1 MNSVHQTRACNPC
14 HVFIL
19 LTILVLFM
27 TKASHANT
35 LKDLGARLPKQLRG
49 WTAEPKDRLYDEKTI
64 YSYIDGGAELYKAYN
79 MRQCLSRR
87 YTTANGPS
95 IILDIFDMGTSND
108 AFGVFTHDTDG
119 NVMDIGQDARFRSGW
134 LSFWKHRYFV
144 SIYME
149 EETVA
154 AEKAVKALGREVAAR
169 IEKKGFRPRIL
180 QKLPSEGLVS
190 GSIRYLHHPIVLN
203 SHFYVSDENILNLS
217 ANTEAILANYQVVS
231 EAARLLLISYSNLK
245 VAKKSLKSF
254 SKHYLPD
261 ADKTG
266 FAEIENGKFAAA
278 FLKDKLLTI
287 ILESDSRR
295 LAERLLAPFL

>member
-1 MNSVHQTRACNPC
+1 
-14 HVFIL
+14 
-19 LTILVLFM
+19 M

-217 ANTEAILANYQVVS
+217 ANTEAILVNYQVVS

>member
-1 MNSVHQTRACNPC
+1 MNSVHQARACIPC
-14 HVFIL
+14 QVFIL

-27 TKASHANT
+27 TNVSHANT
-35 LKDLGARLPKQLRG
+35 LKDLGARLPKQLKG

-87 YTTANGPS
+87 YTTTKGPS
-95 IILDIFDMGTSND
+95 IILDIFDMRTSND

-119 NVMDIGQDARFRSGW
+119 NLIDIGQDARYRSGW

-149 EETVA
+149 EETAA
-154 AEKAVKALGREVAAR
+154 AEKAVKALGREVAAH
-169 IEKKGFRPRIL
+169 IAKKGFRPRIL
-180 QKLPSEGLVS
+180 QKLPPEGLVS

-203 SHFYVSDENILNLS
+203 YHFYISDENILNLS
-217 ANTEAILANYQVVS
+217 ANTDALLANYQVGR
-231 EAARLLLISYSNLK
+231 ETARLLLISYSNLK
-245 VAKKSLKSF
+245 VAKKSLTDF

-261 ADKTG
+261 ADQTG
-266 FAEIENGKFAAA
+266 FAEIENGKFAAV

-295 LAERLLAPFL
+295 LVEKLLKPFL

>member
-1 MNSVHQTRACNPC
+1 MNSVHQARARIPC

-19 LTILVLFM
+19 LTILVLLM
-27 TKASHANT
+27 TNASHANT
-35 LKDLGARLPKQLRG
+35 LKDLGARLPKQLKS

-87 YTTANGPS
+87 YTATKRPS
-95 IILDIFDMGTSND
+95 IILDIFDMGTSDD

-119 NVMDIGQDARFRSGW
+119 NAINIGQDARYRSGW
-134 LSFWKHRYFV
+134 LSFWKHRFFV

-149 EETVA
+149 EETDA
-154 AEKAVKALGREVAAR
+154 AEKAVKALGREVAAN
-169 IEKKGFRPRIL
+169 IAQKGFRPRIL

-190 GSIRYLHHPIVLN
+190 GSVRYLHHPIVLN
-203 SHFYVSDENILNLS
+203 YHFYIADENILNLS
-217 ANTEAILANYQVVS
+217 AKTEAILANYQVGT
-231 EAARLLLISYSNLK
+231 ETARLLLISYTNLK
-245 VAKKSLKSF
+245 VAKKSLNAF

-266 FAEIENGKFAAA
+266 FAKTENGKFAAA

-287 ILESDSRR
+287 VLESDSRR
-295 LAERLLAPFL
+295 LAEKLLAPFL

>member
-1 MNSVHQTRACNPC
+1 
-14 HVFIL
+14 
-19 LTILVLFM
+19 M

-119 NVMDIGQDARFRSGW
+119 NVMDIGQDDRFRSGW

>member
-1 MNSVHQTRACNPC
+1 
-14 HVFIL
+14 
-19 LTILVLFM
+19 M

>member
-1 MNSVHQTRACNPC
+1 MNSVHQARACIPC

-27 TKASHANT
+27 TKTSHANT
-35 LKDLGARLPKQLRG
+35 LKDLGARLPRQFKS
-49 WTAEPKDRLYDEKTI
+49 WTAEPKDRLYDEETI

-87 YTTANGPS
+87 YTATKEPS
-95 IILDIFDMGTSND
+95 IILDIFDMGTPDD

-119 NVMDIGQDARFRSGW
+119 NLIDIGQDARYRTGW

-144 SIYME
+144 SIYLE

-154 AEKAVKALGREVAAR
+154 AEKAVKALGREVDASIA
-169 IEKKGFRPRIL
+169 KKGFRPRIL
-180 QKLPSEGLVS
+180 QKLPSEGLLSNSV
-190 GSIRYLHHPIVLN
+190 RYLHHPLVLN
-203 SHFYVSDENILNLS
+203 YHFYISDENLLNLS
-217 ANTEAILANYQVVS
+217 PKTEALLANYKVGT
-231 EAARLLLISYSNLK
+231 EAARLLLISYTNLK
-245 VAKKSLKSF
+245 VAKKSMKSF
-254 SKHYLPD
+254 SKYYLPD

-266 FAEIENGKFAAA
+266 FSKIENGKFAAA

-295 LAERLLAPFL
+295 LAERLLEPFF

>member
-1 MNSVHQTRACNPC
+1 MNSVHQARACIPC

-27 TKASHANT
+27 TKTSHANT
-35 LKDLGARLPKQLRG
+35 LKDLGARLPRQFKS
-49 WTAEPKDRLYDEKTI
+49 WTAEPKDRLYDEETI

-87 YTTANGPS
+87 YTATKEPS
-95 IILDIFDMGTSND
+95 IILDIFDMGTPDD

-119 NVMDIGQDARFRSGW
+119 NLIDIGQDARYRTGW

-144 SIYME
+144 SIYLE

-154 AEKAVKALGREVAAR
+154 AEKAVKALGREVDASIA
-169 IEKKGFRPRIL
+169 KKGFRPRIL
-180 QKLPSEGLVS
+180 QKLPSEGLLSNSV
-190 GSIRYLHHPIVLN
+190 RYLHHPLVLN
-203 SHFYVSDENILNLS
+203 YHFYISDENLLNLS
-217 ANTEAILANYQVVS
+217 PKTEALLANYQVGTA
-231 EAARLLLISYSNLK
+231 AARLLLISYTNLK
-245 VAKKSLKSF
+245 VAKKSLKGF

-266 FAEIENGKFAAA
+266 FSKIENGKFAAA
-278 FLKDKLLTI
+278 FLKGKLLTI
-287 ILESDSRR
+287 ILESDSRQ
-295 LAERLLAPFL
+295 LAEKLLAPFL

>member
-1 MNSVHQTRACNPC
+1 
-14 HVFIL
+14 
-19 LTILVLFM
+19 M
-27 TKASHANT
+27 TNASHANT
-35 LKDLGARLPKQLRG
+35 LKDLGARLPKQLKG
-49 WTAEPKDRLYDEKTI
+49 WTAEPRDHLYDEKTI

-87 YTTANGPS
+87 YTTTKGPS
-95 IILDIFDMGTSND
+95 IILDIFDMGTSDD

-119 NVMDIGQDARFRSGW
+119 NVIDIGQDARYRSGW
-134 LSFWKHRYFV
+134 LSFWKYRYFV

-154 AEKAVKALGREVAAR
+154 AEKAVKALGREVAGCIA
-169 IEKKGFRPRIL
+169 KKGFRPRIL

-190 GSIRYLHHPIVLN
+190 GSVRYLHHPIVLN
-203 SHFYVSDENILNLS
+203 YHFYISDENIFNLS
-217 ANTEAILANYQVVS
+217 ANTEAILANYQVGT
-231 EAARLLLISYSNLK
+231 EAAHLLLISYTNLK
-245 VAKKSLKSF
+245 VAKKSLKAF
-254 SKHYLPD
+254 LRYYLPD

-295 LAERLLAPFL
+295 LAERLLAAFL

>member
-1 MNSVHQTRACNPC
+1 MNSVHQARACIPC

-19 LTILVLFM
+19 LTILVLIM
-27 TKASHANT
+27 TNASHANS
-35 LKDLGARLPKQLRG
+35 LKDLGARLPKQLKG
-49 WTAEPKDRLYDEKTI
+49 WTAEPKDRLYDEETI

-87 YTTANGPS
+87 YTTSKGPS
-95 IILDIFDMGTSND
+95 IILDIFDMGTSDD

-119 NVMDIGQDARFRSGW
+119 KAIDIGQDAHYRSGW

-154 AEKAVKALGREVAAR
+154 
-169 IEKKGFRPRIL
+169 
-180 QKLPSEGLVS
+180 
-190 GSIRYLHHPIVLN
+190 PIVLN
-203 SHFYVSDENILNLS
+203 YHFYISDENILNLA
-217 ANTEAILANYQVVS
+217 ANTEAILANYQVGTES
-231 EAARLLLISYSNLK
+231 ARLLLISYTNLK
-245 VAKKSLKSF
+245 VAKKSLKDF

-266 FAEIENGKFAAA
+266 FAEIENRKFAAA
-278 FLKDKLLTI
+278 FLKDKLLAI

-295 LAERLLAPFL
+295 LAEKLLAPFL

>member
-1 MNSVHQTRACNPC
+1 MNSVHQARACIPS

-19 LTILVLFM
+19 LTILVLLM
-27 TKASHANT
+27 TNASHANT
-35 LKDLGARLPKQLRG
+35 LKDLGARLPKQLKG

-79 MRQCLSRR
+79 LRQCLSRR
-87 YTTANGPS
+87 YTATNGPS

-119 NVMDIGQDARFRSGW
+119 NAIEIGQDARYRSGW

-149 EETVA
+149 EETDA
-154 AEKAVKALGREVAAR
+154 AEKAVKALGREVAAH
-169 IEKKGFRPRIL
+169 IAQKGFRPRIL

-190 GSIRYLHHPIVLN
+190 GSVRYLHHPIVLN
-203 SHFYVSDENILNLS
+203 YHFYISDENILNLS
-217 ANTEAILANYQVVS
+217 TKTEAVLANYQVGTK
-231 EAARLLLISYSNLK
+231 AARLLLISYTNLK
-245 VAKKSLKSF
+245 VAKKSLKGF
-254 SKHYLPD
+254 LKHYLPD

-266 FAEIENGKFAAA
+266 FAKIENGKFAAA

-287 ILESDSRR
+287 VLESDSRR
-295 LAERLLAPFL
+295 LAQRLLAPFL

>member
-1 MNSVHQTRACNPC
+1 MKSVHQARACIPC
-14 HVFIL
+14 HIFIL

-35 LKDLGARLPKQLRG
+35 LKDLSTRLPKQLKH
-49 WTAEPKDRLYDEKTI
+49 WTAEPRDRLYDEETI

-79 MRQCLSRR
+79 MRRCLSRR
-87 YTTANGPS
+87 YTTTKGPS
-95 IILDIFDMGTSND
+95 IILDIFDMGTSDD

-119 NVMDIGQDARFRSGW
+119 NVIDIGQDARYRSGW

-154 AEKAVKALGREVAAR
+154 AEKAVKALGREVAAH
-169 IEKKGFRPRIL
+169 IAEKGFRPRIL

-190 GSIRYLHHPIVLN
+190 GSVRYLHHPIVLN
-203 SHFYVSDENILNLS
+203 YHFYISDENILNLS
-217 ANTEAILANYQVVS
+217 AHTEAILANYKMGPES
-231 EAARLLLISYSNLK
+231 ARLFLISYTNLK
-245 VAKKSLKSF
+245 VAKKSLKDF
-254 SKHYLPD
+254 LKHYLPD

>member
-1 MNSVHQTRACNPC
+1 M
-14 HVFIL
+14 
-19 LTILVLFM
+19 VLFM

-35 LKDLGARLPKQLRG
+35 LKDLGDRLPKKLKH
-49 WTAEPKDRLYDEKTI
+49 WTAEPKDRLYDEETI

-87 YTTANGPS
+87 YTTTKGPA
-95 IILDIFDMGTSND
+95 IILDIFDMGTSSD

-119 NVMDIGQDARFRSGW
+119 NVIDIGQDARYRSGW
-134 LSFWKHRYFV
+134 LSFWKYRYFV

-149 EETVA
+149 EETAA
-154 AEKAVKALGREVAAR
+154 AEKAVKALGQEVAAH
-169 IEKKGFRPRIL
+169 IAKKGFRPRIL

-190 GSIRYLHHPIVLN
+190 GSVRYLHHPIVLN
-203 SHFYVSDENILNLS
+203 YHYYISDENLLNLS
-217 ANTEAILANYQVVS
+217 ANTKAVLAKYKVGTAS
-231 EAARLLLISYSNLK
+231 ARLLLISYTNLK
-245 VAKKSLKSF
+245 VAKKSLNAF

-266 FAEIENGKFAAA
+266 FAEIENGKFAAV

-287 ILESDSRR
+287 ILESDSRH

>member
-1 MNSVHQTRACNPC
+1 M
-14 HVFIL
+14 
-19 LTILVLFM
+19 VLFM
-27 TKASHANT
+27 TKTSHANT
-35 LKDLGARLPKQLRG
+35 LKDLGARLPRQLKH
-49 WTAEPKDRLYDEKTI
+49 WTAEPKDRLYDEETI
-64 YSYIDGGAELYKAYN
+64 YSYIDGSAELYKAYN

-87 YTTANGPS
+87 YTAAKGPS
-95 IILDIFDMGTSND
+95 IILDIFDMGTSTD

-119 NVMDIGQDARFRSGW
+119 NMIDIGQDARYRSGW

-144 SIYME
+144 SIYVE

-154 AEKAVKALGREVAAR
+154 AEKAVKALGQEVAAH
-169 IEKKGFRPRIL
+169 IAKKGFRPRIL

-190 GSIRYLHHPIVLN
+190 GSVRYFHHPIVLN
-203 SHFYVSDENILNLS
+203 YHYYISDENILNLA
-217 ANTEAILANYQVVS
+217 ANTKAVLAKYQVGTES
-231 EAARLLLISYSNLK
+231 ARLLLISYTNLK
-245 VAKKSLKSF
+245 VAKKSLKAF

-266 FAEIENGKFAAA
+266 FAEIENGKFAAV

-295 LAERLLAPFL
+295 LAEKLLKPFI

>member
-1 MNSVHQTRACNPC
+1 MNSVHQARACILCPIF
-14 HVFIL
+14 VL
-19 LTILVLFM
+19 LTILVLLM
-27 TKASHANT
+27 TNTSHANT
-35 LKDLGARLPKQLRG
+35 LKDLGNRLPKQLKG
-49 WTAEPKDRLYDEKTI
+49 WKAEPEDRLYDEETI

-87 YTTANGPS
+87 YTATKGPA
-95 IILDIFDMGTSND
+95 IILDIFDMGTSDD

-119 NVMDIGQDARFRSGW
+119 NAIDIGQNARYRSGW

-154 AEKAVKALGREVAAR
+154 AEKAVKALGQQVAAS
-169 IEKKGFRPRIL
+169 IAKKGFRPRIL
-180 QKLPSEGLVS
+180 QRLPSDGLVS
-190 GSIRYLHHPIVLN
+190 GSVRYLHHPMVLN
-203 SHFYVSDENILNLS
+203 YHFYIADENILNLS
-217 ANTEAILANYQVVS
+217 AKTEAVLANYQVGTK
-231 EAARLLLISYSNLK
+231 AARLLLISYTNLK
-245 VAKKSLKSF
+245 VAKKSFNAF

-261 ADKTG
+261 ADKNG

-287 ILESDSRR
+287 VLESDSRR
-295 LAERLLAPFL
+295 LAEKLLTPFL

>member
-1 MNSVHQTRACNPC
+1 MV
-14 HVFIL
+14 L
-19 LTILVLFM
+19 LM

-35 LKDLGARLPKQLRG
+35 LKDLGARIPKQFKS
-49 WTAEPKDRLYDEKTI
+49 WTAEPKDRFYDGETI
-64 YSYIDGGAELYKAYN
+64 YSYIDGGGELYKAYN

-87 YTTANGPS
+87 YRATQEPS
-95 IILDIFDMGTSND
+95 IILDIFDMGTPDD

-119 NVMDIGQDARFRSGW
+119 NAIDIGQDARYRTGW

-144 SIYME
+144 SIYLE

-154 AEKAVKALGREVAAR
+154 AEKAVKALGREVAAS
-169 IEKKGFRPRIL
+169 IAEKGFRPRIL

-190 GSIRYLHHPIVLN
+190 GNVRYLHHPIVLN
-203 SHFYVSDENILNLS
+203 YHFYISDENILNLS
-217 ANTEAILANYQVVS
+217 AKTEALLANYKVGT
-231 EAARLLLISYSNLK
+231 EAARLLLISYTNLK
-245 VAKKSLKSF
+245 VAKKSLKLLLISYTNLKVAKKSLKGF

-266 FAEIENGKFAAA
+266 FAKIENGKFAAA

-287 ILESDSRR
+287 VLESDSRQ
-295 LAERLLAPFL
+295 LVEKLLAPFL

>member
-1 MNSVHQTRACNPC
+1 MNSVHQARACNPC
-14 HVFIL
+14 PFFIL
-19 LTILVLFM
+19 ITILVLLM
-27 TKASHANT
+27 TKVSHANS
-35 LKDLGARLPKQLRG
+35 LKDLADRLPKQLKG
-49 WTAEPKDRLYDEKTI
+49 WTAEPKDRFFDQETI

-79 MRQCLSRR
+79 MRLCFSRR
-87 YTTANGPS
+87 YTSTNGPS
-95 IILDIFDMGTSND
+95 IILDLFDMGSPDD

-119 NVMDIGQDARFRSGW
+119 NAIDIGQNARYRSGW

-149 EETVA
+149 EETDA
-154 AEKAVKALGREVAAR
+154 AEKAVKSLGRVVAEHIAQ
-169 IEKKGFRPRIL
+169 KGFRPRIL

-190 GSIRYLHHPIVLN
+190 GSVRYLHHPVVLN
-203 SHFYVSDENILNLS
+203 YHFYISDENILNLS
-217 ANTEAILANYQVVS
+217 ANTEVVLANYQAGT
-231 EAARLLLISYSNLK
+231 ETARLLLISYTNLK
-245 VAKKSLKSF
+245 VAKKSLNAF

-266 FAEIENGKFAAA
+266 FAEIEDGKFAAA

-295 LAERLLAPFL
+295 LAEKLLAPFF

>member
-1 MNSVHQTRACNPC
+1 MNGFHQYRACITC
-14 HVFIL
+14 YVFIL
-19 LTILVLFM
+19 LTLLMLLM
-27 TKASHANT
+27 TNASHANT
-35 LKDLGARLPKQLRG
+35 LKDLGTRLPKQLSG
-49 WTAEPKDRLYDEKTI
+49 WTAEPEDRLYDEKTI

-79 MRQCLSRR
+79 MQQCLSRR

-119 NVMDIGQDARFRSGW
+119 NVMDIGQDARYRSGW

-149 EETVA
+149 EETAA
-154 AEKAVKALGREVAAR
+154 AEKAAKTLGQEVAAG
-169 IEKKGFRPRIL
+169 ISIKGLRPHIL

-190 GSIRYLHHPIVLN
+190 GSVRYFHHPMVLN
-203 SHFYVSDENILNLS
+203 YHFYISDENILNLS
-217 ANTEAILANYQVVS
+217 AKTEAILANYQS
-231 EAARLLLISYSNLK
+231 GREAARLLLISYPNLK
-245 VAKKSLKSF
+245 VAEKSLTGF

-261 ADKTG
+261 ADKSG
-266 FAEIENGKFAAA
+266 FAQIENGKFAAA
-278 FLKDKLLTI
+278 FRKDKLLTI

>member
-1 MNSVHQTRACNPC
+1 MNSVHQARAYIPC

-27 TKASHANT
+27 TKASDANT
-35 LKDLGARLPKQLRG
+35 LKDLGARLPKQLKG

-87 YTTANGPS
+87 YTTTKGPS
-95 IILDIFDMGTSND
+95 IILDIFDMGTSDD

-119 NVMDIGQDARFRSGW
+119 NVIDIGQDARYRAGW

-144 SIYME
+144 SIYVE

-154 AEKAVKALGREVAAR
+154 AEKAVKALGQQVATHIA
-169 IEKKGFRPRIL
+169 KKGFRPRIL
-180 QKLPSEGLVS
+180 QKLPLEGLVS
-190 GSIRYLHHPIVLN
+190 GSVRYLHHPIVLN
-203 SHFYVSDENILNLS
+203 YHFYISDENILNLS
-217 ANTEAILANYQVVS
+217 TKTKAILTNYQVGT

-245 VAKKSLKSF
+245 VAKKSLKAF
-254 SKHYLPD
+254 SEHYLPD
-261 ADKTG
+261 ADKTE

>member
-1 MNSVHQTRACNPC
+1 MNGFQQFRACIPC
-14 HVFIL
+14 YLSIL
-19 LTILVLFM
+19 LTLLVLLM

-35 LKDLGARLPKQLRG
+35 LKELSTRLPKQLRG
-49 WTAEPKDRLYDEKTI
+49 WTAETEDRLFDEKTI

-79 MRQCLSRR
+79 MQQCLSRR
-87 YTTANGPS
+87 YTTENGPS
-95 IILDIFDMGTSND
+95 IILDIFDMGTSKD

-119 NVMDIGQDARFRSGW
+119 KVIDIGQDARLRSGW

-154 AEKAVKALGREVAAR
+154 AEKAVQTLGREVAAH
-169 IEKKGFRPRIL
+169 IATKGFRPRIL
-180 QKLPSEGLVS
+180 QKLPSEGLIS

-203 SHFYVSDENILNLS
+203 YHFYISDENILNLS
-217 ANTEAILANYQVVS
+217 ANTEAILANYQVGTD
-231 EAARLLLISYSNLK
+231 AARLLLISYTNLK
-245 VAKKSLKSF
+245 IAKKSWQGF

-266 FAEIENGKFAAA
+266 FAEIENGKFAAV
-278 FLKDKLLTI
+278 FLKDTLLTI

-295 LAERLLAPFL
+295 LAEKLLAPFL